1 MPLLEDT
8 RSNPVL
14 VVEDDAGVR
23 EFLVSVLVQQG
34 YRVIAAASGEEAVEL
49 LDGER
54 AQLAVLDIGLP
65 GMDGFAVAERLA
77 PGVPVIIVTGD
88 PVGAYA
94 RVQGRVEQF
103 QVLPKPIAADLLEH
117 AVDSAV

>member
-1 MPLLEDT
+1 MSLLEDT

-34 YRVIAAASGEEAVEL
+34 YRVIAAASGEEAAEL
-49 LDGER
+49 LGGEQ

-65 GMDGFAVAERLA
+65 GMDGFAVAEQLA

-103 QVLPKPIAADLLEH
+103 QVLPKPIAAELLEH
-117 AVDSAV
+117 AIDSAV